1 MALDTAAQ
9 FSLRIPETWFEF
21 DVWRATRTGDL
32 ARLVDQRLAE
42 LPELRPHRALILRG
56 LRQLAEDA
64 ERRGAV
70 YCAAAADRIDE
81 YGMLLASL
89 MVFSTDGMPEPA
101 LNTVEAIAA
110 QLTASGPVEGSP
122 DWREVRV
129 VDLTAGRA
137 VRVRGVRTSSSDP
150 DGSQSLPLVSMQT
163 LIPVPGSEAIL
174 DVVLTSPQVAFADG
188 LLDLF
193 DAISGTLAWRAGPS
207 PS

>member
-1 MALDTAAQ
+1 MALDTAAR

-42 LPELRPHRALILRG
+42 LPELRPQRALILKS

-89 MVFSTDGMPEPA
+89 MVFSTGGMLDPA

-110 QLTASGPVEGSP
+110 QLTASGPGEGAP

-129 VDLTAGRA
+129 IDLDAGRA
-137 VRVRGVRTSSSDP
+137 VRVRAVSTAASSSTDP
-150 DGSQSLPLVSMQT
+150 PSLPLVSMQT
-163 LIPVPGSEAIL
+163 LIPVPGSDAIL

-188 LLDLF
+188 LLELF
-193 DAISGTLAWRAGPS
+193 DAISATLAWRAGPS
-207 PS
+207 PR